1 MQNILWALFVST
13 KLCVLFGPVFIMIIE
28 TSLNNFSV
36 FLWGKKIEQKHPV
49 KTVILFST
57 SELARFLIQKLSLWL
72 NKLGLIPFSPKNL

>member
-1 MQNILWALFVST
+1 MQNMLPALFVST

-49 KTVILFST
+49 KTVILYRAGT
-57 SELARFLIQKLSLWL
+57 YELARFLIQKLSLWL
-72 NKLGLIPFSPKNL
+72 NRLFKSEMFL